1 MWYPWVFRALTP
13 PSLPFLGEEEISFP
27 PTYRYER
34 GSRDTYAW
42 HKQKP
47 TGVSEENGLGPGEES
62 RVCVGSSLCTYHSS
76 LYGPLRPQGCSWV
89 LEVDVGPSVVGA
101 WASAKQPPT
110 DP

>member
-13 PSLPFLGEEEISFP
+13 PSLPFLGEEEISVP

-47 TGVSEENGLGPGEES
+47 TGVSEENGLGPGRPPRTVKNQE
-62 RVCVGSSLCTYHSS
+62 CVWG
-76 LYGPLRPQGCSWV
+76 Q
-89 LEVDVGPSVVGA
+89 
-101 WASAKQPPT
+101 ASALTIPASMAH
-110 DP
+110 